1 MKSSILG
8 ILALVGALLIGV
20 ESQAHHAVAGV
31 YDLNKEIVLQ
41 GELVEVNIRN
51 PHSNLVLA
59 VASDDGK
66 KTEWVLTT
74 ASIQTLA
81 RAGINRSSLK
91 AGDSLRIIKEF
102 LLVQSLWACCYG
114 QPPDIN
120 GIVRVVMKGDKRVD
134 YQFDPIRVRG
144 TFEVE
149 ATLEDGYCID
159 IFQLH
164 ASEVGL
170 IDGR

>member
-8 ILALVGALLIGV
+8 ILALGGCLLIGAQ
-20 ESQAHHAVAGV
+20 SQAHHAVAGV

-91 AGDSLRIIKEF
+91 AGDSLRITALPALNGNPAGFIRRLE
-102 LLVQSLWACCYG
+102 LSDRDVQ
-114 QPPDIN
+114 
-120 GIVRVVMKGDKRVD
+120 
-134 YQFDPIRVRG
+134 
-144 TFEVE
+144 
-149 ATLEDGYCID
+149 LEI
-159 IFQLH
+159 
-164 ASEVGL
+164 E
-170 IDGR
+170 

>member
-91 AGDSLRIIKEF
+91 AGDSLRITALPALNGNPAGFIRRLE
-102 LLVQSLWACCYG
+102 LSDRDVQ
-114 QPPDIN
+114 
-120 GIVRVVMKGDKRVD
+120 
-134 YQFDPIRVRG
+134 
-144 TFEVE
+144 
-149 ATLEDGYCID
+149 LEI
-159 IFQLH
+159 
-164 ASEVGL
+164 E
-170 IDGR
+170 

>member
-66 KTEWVLTT
+66 KTQWVLTT

-91 AGDSLRIIKEF
+91 AGDSLRITALPALNGNPAGFIRRLE
-102 LLVQSLWACCYG
+102 LSDRDVQ
-114 QPPDIN
+114 
-120 GIVRVVMKGDKRVD
+120 
-134 YQFDPIRVRG
+134 
-144 TFEVE
+144 
-149 ATLEDGYCID
+149 LEI
-159 IFQLH
+159 
-164 ASEVGL
+164 E
-170 IDGR
+170 

>member
-81 RAGINRSSLK
+81 RSGINRSSLK
-91 AGDSLRIIKEF
+91 AGDSLRITALPALNGNPAGFIRRLE
-102 LLVQSLWACCYG
+102 LSDRDVQ
-114 QPPDIN
+114 
-120 GIVRVVMKGDKRVD
+120 
-134 YQFDPIRVRG
+134 
-144 TFEVE
+144 
-149 ATLEDGYCID
+149 LEI
-159 IFQLH
+159 
-164 ASEVGL
+164 E
-170 IDGR
+170 